1 MGSWLLGSK
10 MPPRVEQANF
20 ALPLVR
26 TNMILPHNLRR
37 KPTLFCSR
45 PTLIRDSTFPAT
57 WTKCPRPSNWQTWE
71 EERPKGGEGNQC
83 ELRNGKWRAQG
94 TNARAQGGTA
104 DLPPPPTEERALAP
118 APPHTR
124 LNREARGL
132 CKDTATLAVR
142 ELLSQLHFLRQWRG
156 RNVDGR
162 IRATGLPASTFCDGM
177 SDNLGVP
184 NDCG

>member
-1 MGSWLLGSK
+1 MGSG
-10 MPPRVEQANF
+10 E
-20 ALPLVR
+20 
-26 TNMILPHNLRR
+26 RR
-37 KPTLFCSR
+37 
-45 PTLIRDSTFPAT
+45 
-57 WTKCPRPSNWQTWE
+57 
-71 EERPKGGEGNQC
+71 
-83 ELRNGKWRAQG
+83 G
-94 TNARAQGGTA
+94 TNARAQTGAG
-104 DLPPPPTEERALAP
+104 LPPPPTEERALAP

-156 RNVDGR
+156 RTVDGR

-177 SDNLGVP
+177 SDNLGIP

>member
-1 MGSWLLGSK
+1 M
-10 MPPRVEQANF
+10 
-20 ALPLVR
+20 
-26 TNMILPHNLRR
+26 
-37 KPTLFCSR
+37 
-45 PTLIRDSTFPAT
+45 
-57 WTKCPRPSNWQTWE
+57 
-71 EERPKGGEGNQC
+71 
-83 ELRNGKWRAQG
+83 RNGKWRAQG
-94 TNARAQGGTA
+94 TNARAQRGA
-104 DLPPPPTEERALAP
+104 DLPPPPTEERARALAP

-156 RNVDGR
+156 RTVDGR

-184 NDCG
+184 NDCGQAAYRNP